1 MGIFS
6 VVIWNSFW
14 LNPKKQRDVNKQ
26 NSSSHLN
33 TGTYKLGE
41 NNWKSWLVLGQAD
54 IVEPRTHN
62 LPLWHWVFIRPNFC
76 SMISSLC
83 WWRWT
88 SVVTQHSNEFGQL
101 APIAYLPLSACWN
114 LTKNSLVLH
123 GVSSWFF
130 SYADGNYF
138 LKICMWQEEMF
149 SRKSRCLE
157 NGFPFVLPCPLQ
169 NPIISVLINS
179 LTIMCH

>member
-1 MGIFS
+1 MIAPETLKKPWTEKNCSMGIFS
-6 VVIWNSFW
+6 VVIWNTFW

-41 NNWKSWLVLGQAD
+41 NNWKSWLFLGQAD
-54 IVEPRTHN
+54 VVEPRTHN

-101 APIAYLPLSACWN
+101 APIASLPPSP
-114 LTKNSLVLH
+114 SLLESH
-123 GVSSWFF
+123 KEQPRSSW
-130 SYADGNYF
+130 GLQLIF
-138 LKICMWQEEMF
+138 LLCRWQLL
-149 SRKSRCLE
+149 SE
-157 NGFPFVLPCPLQ
+157 NMYVTRR
-169 NPIISVLINS
+169 NV
-179 LTIMCH
+179 